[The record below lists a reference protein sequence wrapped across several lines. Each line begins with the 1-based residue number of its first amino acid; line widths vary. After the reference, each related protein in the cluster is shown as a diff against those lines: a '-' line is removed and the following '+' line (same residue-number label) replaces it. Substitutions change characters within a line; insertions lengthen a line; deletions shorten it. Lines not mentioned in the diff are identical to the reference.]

1 MLIYHNRMYKN
12 SLHKQELLCSHHLLT
27 SHFIFKPQLAKCYR
41 VFIRFLSKR
50 TSFLEKTASHLQQTI
65 KTFTSFET
73 HLPEK
78 PSGCTVFFGKKWL
91 PFVRRFFKL
100 SKGFPLPK
108 NGSPETSGGGGPGWS
123 CWQAVGDLQCLGD
136 EKKLHGF
143 ESVGSRLF
151 LHELDTNK
159 WGDKTTWCSPKQ
171 KWLVSSKKI
180 PAERNPLSSRL
191 G

>member
-1 MLIYHNRMYKN
+1 M
-12 SLHKQELLCSHHLLT
+12 LLCSHHLLT
-27 SHFIFKPQLAKCYR
+27 SHFIFKPQLAKCYG

-78 PSGCTVFFGKKWL
+78 PPDVPCSLV
-91 PFVRRFFKL
+91 
-100 SKGFPLPK
+100 K
-108 NGSPETSGGGGPGWS
+108 NGYLFCGDFSNCPKVFPFQKTAPPKPLVVVAQADPAGRLLVTSNVWGM
-123 CWQAVGDLQCLGD
+123 
-136 EKKLHGF
+136 KKRLHGF

-159 WGDKTTWCSPKQ
+159 WGHKTTWCSLIQ
-171 KWLVSSKKI
+171 K
-180 PAERNPLSSRL
+180 
-191 G
+191 